1 MKLLLEVRDATW
13 PGVGWDWPSFS
24 KPRAMTDWRRV
35 LDVWGLPVSAS
46 GGDAWRASTS
56 RCCGTESARTWAA
69 RAGRRMK
76 SFIVAFRKQMKVITG
91 GFVSTK
97 GDILQESSQDWTAQ
111 LLDVKTKG

>member
-1 MKLLLEVRDATW
+1 
-13 PGVGWDWPSFS
+13 
-24 KPRAMTDWRRV
+24 
-35 LDVWGLPVSAS
+35 
-46 GGDAWRASTS
+46 
-56 RCCGTESARTWAA
+56 
-69 RAGRRMK
+69 MK